1 MKITLVKDG
10 KSVKRYIP
18 QHWDELTMKQYMGC
32 MKILKDNSIKKELEK
47 VVKMLSVITE
57 IEEVDIYRL
66 PVKNINTLGLKLTNF
81 LGTKPNEELQHLV
94 MIDDVEYGFH
104 PKLSDMTFGEWIDID
119 NYINAGVDDNLHK
132 IMSVLYRPVIA
143 KQKNGKYAIEPYEPS
158 EDKQN
163 LIRDNLTVKE
173 FNGVSVFF
181 SNLGNELLMTTLKS
195 SIQQLKDKKKEE
207 GI

>member
-10 KSVKRYIP
+10 QSVKRYIP

-143 KQKNGKYAIEPYEPS
+143 KQKNGKYAIEPYEPT
-158 EDKQN
+158 EEKQN

-195 SIQQLKDKKKEE
+195 SIQQLKDKKK
-207 GI
+207 

>member
-10 KSVKRYIP
+10 QSVKRYIP
-18 QHWDELTMKQYMGC
+18 QHWNELTMKQYMGC
-32 MKILKDNSIKKELEK
+32 MKILKDQSVKKELEK

-57 IEEVDIYRL
+57 IDEVDIYRL
-66 PVKNINTLGLKLTNF
+66 PVKNINTLGLKLTKF

-94 MIDDVEYGFH
+94 MINDVEYGFH

-132 IMSVLYRPVIA
+132 IMSVLYRPIIA

-158 EDKQN
+158 EEKQN
-163 LIRDNLTVKE
+163 TIKDNLTVKE

-181 SNLGNELLMTTLKS
+181 SNLGRELLMTTLKS
-195 SIQQLKDKKKEE
+195 SIQLLKDKKDKKE
-207 GI
+207 

>member
-10 KSVKRYIP
+10 QSVKRYIP

-32 MKILKDNSIKKELEK
+32 MKILKDDSIKKELEK
-47 VVKMLSVITE
+47 VVKILSVITE
-57 IEEVDIYRL
+57 INEVDIYRL

-119 NYINAGVDDNLHK
+119 NYINGGVDDNLHK

-143 KQKNGKYAIEPYEPS
+143 KQKNGKYRIEPYEPS
-158 EDKQN
+158 EEKQN

-181 SNLGNELLMTTLKS
+181 SNLGSELLMTTLKS
-195 SIQQLKDKKKEE
+195 SIQQLKDKKVEL
-207 GI
+207 

>member
-10 KSVKRYIP
+10 QSVKRYIP
-18 QHWDELTMKQYMGC
+18 QHWNELTMKQYMGC
-32 MKILKDNSIKKELEK
+32 MKILKDQSVKKELEK

-57 IEEVDIYRL
+57 IDEVDIYRL
-66 PVKNINTLGLKLTNF
+66 PVKNINTLGLKLTKF

-94 MIDDVEYGFH
+94 MINDVEYGFH

-132 IMSVLYRPVIA
+132 IMSVLYRPIIA
-143 KQKNGKYAIEPYEPS
+143 KQKNGNYAIEPYEPS
-158 EDKQN
+158 EEKQN
-163 LIRDNLTVKE
+163 TIKDNLTVKE

-181 SNLGNELLMTTLKS
+181 SNLGRELLMTTLKS
-195 SIQQLKDKKKEE
+195 SIQLLKDKKDKKV
-207 GI
+207 

>member
-10 KSVKRYIP
+10 QSVKRYIP
-18 QHWDELTMKQYMGC
+18 QHWNELTMKQYMGC
-32 MKILKDNSIKKELEK
+32 MKILKDQSVKKELEK

-57 IEEVDIYRL
+57 IDEVDIYRL
-66 PVKNINTLGLKLTNF
+66 PVKNINTLGLKLTKF

-94 MIDDVEYGFH
+94 MINDVEYGFH

-132 IMSVLYRPVIA
+132 IMSVLYRPIIA

-158 EDKQN
+158 EEKQN
-163 LIRDNLTVKE
+163 TIKDNLTVKE

-181 SNLGNELLMTTLKS
+181 SNLGRELLMTTLKS
-195 SIQQLKDKKKEE
+195 SIQLLKDKKD
-207 GI
+207 

>member
-10 KSVKRYIP
+10 QSVKRYIP
-18 QHWDELTMKQYMGC
+18 QHWNELTMKQYMGC
-32 MKILKDNSIKKELEK
+32 MKILKDQSVKKELEK

-57 IEEVDIYRL
+57 IDEVDIYRL
-66 PVKNINTLGLKLTNF
+66 PVKNINTLGLKLTKF
-81 LGTKPNEELQHLV
+81 LGTKPSEELQHLV
-94 MIDDVEYGFH
+94 TINDVEYGFH

-132 IMSVLYRPVIA
+132 IMSVLYRPIIA

-158 EDKQN
+158 EEKQN
-163 LIRDNLTVKE
+163 TIKDNLTVKE

-181 SNLGNELLMTTLKS
+181 SDLGRELLMTTLKS
-195 SIQQLKDKKKEE
+195 SIQLLKDKKD
-207 GI
+207 

>member
-10 KSVKRYIP
+10 QSVKRYIP
-18 QHWDELTMKQYMGC
+18 QHWNELTMKQYMGC
-32 MKILKDNSIKKELEK
+32 MKILKDQSVKKELEK

-57 IEEVDIYRL
+57 IDEVDIYRL
-66 PVKNINTLGLKLTNF
+66 PVKNINTLGLKLTKF
-81 LGTKPNEELQHLV
+81 LGTKPSEELQHFV
-94 MIDDVEYGFH
+94 TINDVEYGFH

-132 IMSVLYRPVIA
+132 IMSVLYRPIIA

-158 EDKQN
+158 EEKQN
-163 LIRDNLTVKE
+163 TIKDNLTVKE

-181 SNLGNELLMTTLKS
+181 SDLGRELLMTTLKS
-195 SIQQLKDKKKEE
+195 SIQLLKDKKD
-207 GI
+207 

>member
-10 KSVKRYIP
+10 QSVKRYIP
-18 QHWDELTMKQYMGC
+18 QHWNELTMKQYMGC
-32 MKILKDNSIKKELEK
+32 MKILKDQSVKKELEK

-57 IEEVDIYRL
+57 IDEVDIYRL
-66 PVKNINTLGLKLTNF
+66 PVKNINTLGLKLTKF

-94 MIDDVEYGFH
+94 MINDVEYGFH

-132 IMSVLYRPVIA
+132 IMSVLYRPIIA

-158 EDKQN
+158 EEKQN
-163 LIRDNLTVKE
+163 TIKDNLTVKE

-181 SNLGNELLMTTLKS
+181 SDLGRELLMTTLKS
-195 SIQQLKDKKKEE
+195 SIQLLKDKKD
-207 GI
+207 